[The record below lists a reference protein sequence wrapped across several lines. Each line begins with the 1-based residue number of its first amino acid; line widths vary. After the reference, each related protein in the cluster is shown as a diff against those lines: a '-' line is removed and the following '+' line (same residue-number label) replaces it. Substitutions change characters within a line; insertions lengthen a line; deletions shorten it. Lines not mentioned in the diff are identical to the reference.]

1 MGGSIKDKESIGH
14 WQLERGL
21 VVAVRG
27 EGGRG
32 GGGRGGGKGR
42 REDKGGRGEGGGKGR
57 REDKEG
63 KVDYGVIPAHW
74 EGYVV
79 YL

>member
-14 WQLERGL
+14 WQFERGL

-42 REDKGGRGEGGGKGR
+42 REEKGGRGGGRGGGGRGGGKGR
-57 REDKEG
+57 IEEKGG
-63 KVDYGVIPAHW
+63 KG
-74 EGYVV
+74 
-79 YL
+79 